1 MGELSAVVGGE
12 SVEMGLEYRRSRVGE
27 GWREICEGE
36 VVGRSKGG
44 RGRAQDELEDGG
56 YWAEGN
62 VATGSQLV
70 TIFISACT
78 SAPVAY
84 TMDAATS
91 IRNLLFHPSN
101 K

>member
-1 MGELSAVVGGE
+1 MGELSAVVSGE
-12 SVEMGLEYRRSRVGE
+12 SVEMGLEYRSRVGE
-27 GWREICEGE
+27 GWGEICEGE
-36 VVGRSKGG
+36 VVGSSEGV
-44 RGRAQDELEDGG
+44 RGRAQDGLETGG
-56 YWAEGN
+56 YGAEGN
-62 VATGSQLV
+62 VTTGSQLV
-70 TIFISACT
+70 TIFISASA